1 MSLVGLLIFVIIVGL
16 LLYLIQVLPLQ
27 PPFKTVAYVILVI
40 IAVLWLLGGISG
52 SPITLR

>member
-40 IAVLWLLGGISG
+40 IAIFWLLGGVGGHSLV
-52 SPITLR
+52 LR